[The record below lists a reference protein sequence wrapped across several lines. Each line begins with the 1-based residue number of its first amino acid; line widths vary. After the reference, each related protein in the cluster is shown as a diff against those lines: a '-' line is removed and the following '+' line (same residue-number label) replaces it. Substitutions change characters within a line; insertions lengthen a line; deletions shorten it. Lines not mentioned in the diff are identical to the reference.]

1 MHTDTIWDLI
11 RREAQKHMSESTP
24 FGKGAVAF
32 AAAAALA
39 LPTLAT
45 AQPEAP
51 GEPVTIP
58 GATVSNWSVK
68 EVRGRFGRPAGSTT
82 KVPAVLILH
91 GSGGVD
97 GRGAFHATAL
107 QQAGIAT
114 LEITMFARGGRPRA
128 GHGATMP
135 HAAAALKW
143 LAARPDVHAERL
155 GVMGF
160 SWGGV
165 MTVLLSSELV
175 QEQLGTDVPRPVA
188 FAPLYPVCTGMA
200 RFLQRAQYAFHNAQT
215 RMSAS
220 PMLIHIGT
228 RDDYEEG
235 ERPCDAF
242 VAMWPAA
249 ARERTTVRNVEGAT
263 HGFDSQTGSRQFY
276 DEFAF
281 AGRGGTVR
289 VIASHKDA
297 TEAQQA
303 VVTFFVEQLK
313 R

>member
-1 MHTDTIWDLI
+1 
-11 RREAQKHMSESTP
+11 MSETTP
-24 FGKGAVAF
+24 FGNTAVAF
-32 AAAAALA
+32 AAVAALGLSGLAAAQA
-39 LPTLAT
+39 
-45 AQPEAP
+45 EAP
-51 GEPVTIP
+51 GETVTIP
-58 GATVSNWSVK
+58 GATFSTWSVK
-68 EVRGRFGRPAGSTT
+68 DVRGRFGRPAGATA
-82 KVPAVLILH
+82 KGPAVLILH

-107 QQAGIAT
+107 QEAGIAT
-114 LEITMFARGGRPRA
+114 LEITMFPPRGRPRG
-128 GHGATMP
+128 GHGATIP
-135 HAAAALKW
+135 HALAALKW
-143 LAARPDVHAERL
+143 LAARPDVNAERL

-188 FAPLYPVCTGMA
+188 FAPLYPVCTNMA
-200 RFLQRAQYAFHNAQT
+200 RFLRSTRHPFHNAHT

-220 PMLIHIGT
+220 PMLIHVGT
-228 RDDYEEG
+228 HDHYEEG

-242 VAMWPAA
+242 VAMWPTA

-263 HGFDSQTGSRQFY
+263 HGFDSQVGSRTFY

-281 AGRGGTVR
+281 AGRGGNVQ
-289 VIASHKDA
+289 VIASQKDA
-297 TEAQQA
+297 AEAQQA
-303 VVTFFVEQLK
+303 VMTFFVEQLK

>member
-1 MHTDTIWDLI
+1 MRSRNNLGPT
-11 RREAQKHMSESTP
+11 
-24 FGKGAVAF
+24 AVALAAVAALGLSSL
-32 AAAAALA
+32 AAAQA
-39 LPTLAT
+39 
-45 AQPEAP
+45 EAP
-51 GEPVTIP
+51 GETVTIP
-58 GATVSNWSVK
+58 GATFSSWSVK
-68 EVRGRFGRPAGSTT
+68 DVRGRFGRPAGSTA

-107 QQAGIAT
+107 QEAGIAT
-114 LEITMFARGGRPRA
+114 LEITMFQIGGRPRA

-135 HAAAALKW
+135 HAVAALGW
-143 LAARPDVHAERL
+143 LSGRPDINAERL

-165 MTVLLSSELV
+165 MTVLLSSEQV
-175 QEQLGTDVPRPVA
+175 QEQLGKDVPRPIA
-188 FAPLYPVCTGMA
+188 FAPFYPVCTNMA
-200 RFLQRAQYAFHNAQT
+200 RFLRSAKHNFYNAHT

-228 RDDYEEG
+228 HDHYEDG

-249 ARERTTVRNVEGAT
+249 ARERTIVRNVEGAT
-263 HGFDSQTGSRQFY
+263 HGFDSQAGSRRFH

-281 AGRGGTVR
+281 AGRGGTVH
-289 VIASHKDA
+289 VIASPKDA
-297 TEAQQA
+297 AEARQA

>member
-1 MHTDTIWDLI
+1 
-11 RREAQKHMSESTP
+11 MSETTP
-24 FGKGAVAF
+24 LGKTTVALAAV
-32 AAAAALA
+32 AALA
-39 LPTLAT
+39 LSSLAS
-45 AQPEAP
+45 AQSEAP

-58 GATVSNWSVK
+58 GASFSSWSVK
-68 EVRGRFGRPAGSTT
+68 EVRGRFGRPAGSTA

-107 QQAGIAT
+107 QKAGIAT
-114 LEITMFARGGRPRA
+114 LEITMFPLGGRPRA

-135 HAAAALKW
+135 HAAAALGW
-143 LAARPDVHAERL
+143 LAGRSDINAERL

-175 QEQLGTDVPRPVA
+175 QEQLGKDVPRPVA
-188 FAPLYPVCTGMA
+188 FAPFYPVCTNMA
-200 RFLQRAQYAFHNAQT
+200 RFLRSTKHNLYNAHA

-228 RDDYEEG
+228 NDHYEEG

-249 ARERTTVRNVEGAT
+249 ARERTIVRNVEGAS
-263 HGFDSQTGSRQFY
+263 HGFDSQVGSRRFY

-281 AGRGGTVR
+281 AGRGGTVH

-297 TEAQQA
+297 ADARQA
-303 VVTFFVEQLK
+303 VMAFFVEQLK

>member
-1 MHTDTIWDLI
+1 M
-11 RREAQKHMSESTP
+11 RETRP
-24 FGKGAVAF
+24 FGKTAVAF
-32 AAAAALA
+32 AAWAALGLSSLAAA
-39 LPTLAT
+39 
-45 AQPEAP
+45 QSEAP

-58 GATVSNWSVK
+58 GATFSSWSVQ
-68 EVRGRFGRPAGSTT
+68 EVRGRFGRPADSTG
-82 KVPAVLILH
+82 KLPAVLILH

-114 LEITMFARGGRPRA
+114 LEITMFAIGGRPRA

-135 HAAAALKW
+135 HAVAALGW
-143 LAARPDVHAERL
+143 LAARSDINAERL

-175 QEQLGTDVPRPVA
+175 QEQLGKDVPRPVA
-188 FAPLYPVCTGMA
+188 FAPFYPVCTNMA
-200 RFLQRAQYAFHNAQT
+200 RFLRSTKHNFYNAHT

-228 RDDYEEG
+228 HDHYEDG
-235 ERPCDAF
+235 ERPCDAL

-249 ARERTTVRNVEGAT
+249 ARERTIVRNVEGAT
-263 HGFDSQTGSRQFY
+263 HGFDSQAGSRRFY

-281 AGRGGTVR
+281 AGRGGTVH
-289 VIASHKDA
+289 VIASQKDA
-297 TEAQQA
+297 AEARQA
-303 VVTFFVEQLK
+303 VVTFFIEQLK

>member
-1 MHTDTIWDLI
+1 MRSRNDLV
-11 RREAQKHMSESTP
+11 ALA
-24 FGKGAVAF
+24 AVAALGLSSL
-32 AAAAALA
+32 AAAQA
-39 LPTLAT
+39 
-45 AQPEAP
+45 EAP
-51 GEPVTIP
+51 GEAVTIP
-58 GATVSNWSVK
+58 GATFSSWSVK
-68 EVRGRFGRPAGSTT
+68 DVRGRFGRPAGATA

-107 QQAGIAT
+107 QEAGIAT
-114 LEITMFARGGRPRA
+114 LEITMFQFRGRPRA

-135 HAAAALKW
+135 HAVAALGW
-143 LAARPDVHAERL
+143 LAARPDINAERL

-165 MTVLLSSELV
+165 MTVLLASEQV
-175 QEQLGTDVPRPVA
+175 QEQLGKDVPRPVA
-188 FAPLYPVCTGMA
+188 FAPFYPVCTNMA
-200 RFLQRAQYAFHNAQT
+200 RFLRSAEHNFYNAHT

-228 RDDYEEG
+228 HDHYEDG

-249 ARERTTVRNVEGAT
+249 ARERTIVRNVEGAT
-263 HGFDSQTGSRQFY
+263 HGFDSQVGSRRFY

-281 AGRGGTVR
+281 AGRGGTVH
-289 VIASHKDA
+289 VIASPKDA
-297 TEAQQA
+297 AEARQA

>member
-1 MHTDTIWDLI
+1 
-11 RREAQKHMSESTP
+11 MSETTR
-24 FGKGAVAF
+24 FAHTAVALAAVAALGLSSL
-32 AAAAALA
+32 AAAQA
-39 LPTLAT
+39 
-45 AQPEAP
+45 EAP

-58 GATVSNWSVK
+58 GASFSSWSVK
-68 EVRGRFGRPAGSTT
+68 EVRGRFGLPAGSTA

-107 QQAGIAT
+107 QEAGIAT
-114 LEITMFARGGRPRA
+114 LEITMFPLGGRPRA

-135 HAAAALKW
+135 HAVAALGW
-143 LAARPDVHAERL
+143 LAARPDINAERL

-165 MTVLLSSELV
+165 MTVLLSSQLV
-175 QEQLGTDVPRPVA
+175 QEQLAKDVPRPAA
-188 FAPLYPVCTGMA
+188 FAPFYPVCTNMA
-200 RFLQRAQYAFHNAQT
+200 RFLRSAKHAFHNAHT

-228 RDDYEEG
+228 HDHYEEG

-249 ARERTTVRNVEGAT
+249 ARERTIVRNVEGAT
-263 HGFDSQTGSRQFY
+263 HGFDSQAGSRRFY

-281 AGRGGTVR
+281 AGRGGTVH

-297 TEAQQA
+297 AEARQA
-303 VVTFFVEQLK
+303 LVTFFVEQLK

>member
-1 MHTDTIWDLI
+1 
-11 RREAQKHMSESTP
+11 MSETTP
-24 FGKGAVAF
+24 FGNTAVAF
-32 AAAAALA
+32 AAVAALGLSGLAAAQA
-39 LPTLAT
+39 
-45 AQPEAP
+45 EAP
-51 GEPVTIP
+51 GETVTIP
-58 GATVSNWSVK
+58 GATFSTWSVK
-68 EVRGRFGRPAGSTT
+68 DVRGRFGRPAGATA
-82 KVPAVLILH
+82 KGPAVLILH

-107 QQAGIAT
+107 QEAGIAT
-114 LEITMFARGGRPRA
+114 LEITMFQIGGRPRA

-135 HAAAALKW
+135 HAAAALGW
-143 LAARPDVHAERL
+143 LAARSDINAERL

-165 MTVLLSSELV
+165 MTVLLSSEQV
-175 QEQLGTDVPRPVA
+175 QEQLGKDVPRPVA
-188 FAPLYPVCTGMA
+188 FAPFYPVCTNMA
-200 RFLQRAQYAFHNAQT
+200 RFLRSAKHNFYNAHT

-228 RDDYEEG
+228 HDHYEDG

-249 ARERTTVRNVEGAT
+249 ARERTIVRNVEGAT
-263 HGFDSQTGSRQFY
+263 HGFDSQAGSRRFH

-281 AGRGGTVR
+281 AGRGGTVH
-289 VIASHKDA
+289 VIASPKDA
-297 TEAQQA
+297 AEARQA
-303 VVTFFVEQLK
+303 VVTFFAEQLK

>member
-1 MHTDTIWDLI
+1 MAWAFAL
-11 RREAQKHMSESTP
+11 A
-24 FGKGAVAF
+24 AVATLSWSTL
-32 AAAAALA
+32 AAA
-39 LPTLAT
+39 
-45 AQPEAP
+45 QSEAP

-58 GATVSNWSVK
+58 GASFSSWSVK
-68 EVRGRFGRPAGSTT
+68 EVRGRFGRPAGAAAR
-82 KVPAVLILH
+82 VPAVLILH

-107 QQAGIAT
+107 QEAGIAT
-114 LEITMFARGGRPRA
+114 LEITMFPSGGRPRG

-135 HAAAALKW
+135 HAVAALAW
-143 LAARPDVHAERL
+143 LAARSDINAERL

-175 QEQLGTDVPRPVA
+175 QEQMVKDVPRPVA
-188 FAPLYPVCTGMA
+188 FAPLYPVCTNMA
-200 RFLQRAQYAFHNAQT
+200 RFLRSSKHPFHSAHT

-228 RDDYEEG
+228 NDHYEEG

-249 ARERTTVRNVEGAT
+249 ARERTIVRNLEGAT
-263 HGFDSQTGSRQFY
+263 HGFDSQVGSRRFY

-281 AGRGGTVR
+281 AGRGGTVH
-289 VIASHKDA
+289 VIASQNDA
-297 TEAQQA
+297 AEARQA
-303 VVTFFVEQLK
+303 VVAFFVEQLK

>member
-1 MHTDTIWDLI
+1 
-11 RREAQKHMSESTP
+11 MSESTP
-24 FGKGAVAF
+24 FGKTAVAL
-32 AAAAALA
+32 AAVAALG
-39 LPTLAT
+39 LSSLAA

-58 GATVSNWSVK
+58 GATVSSWSVK
-68 EVRGRFGRPAGSTT
+68 EVRGRFGRPAGSTA

-97 GRGAFHATAL
+97 GRGAFHAMAL
-107 QQAGIAT
+107 QEAGLAT
-114 LEITMFARGGRPRA
+114 LEITMFAPRGRPRE

-135 HAAAALKW
+135 HAAAALGW
-143 LAARPDVHAERL
+143 LAARSDINAERL

-175 QEQLGTDVPRPVA
+175 QEQLGKDVTRPVA
-188 FAPLYPVCTGMA
+188 FAPFYPVCTNMA
-200 RFLQRAQYAFHNAQT
+200 RFLRSSRYAFPNAHT

-228 RDDYEEG
+228 QDHYEEG

-242 VAMWPAA
+242 VATWPAA

-281 AGRGGTVR
+281 AGRGGNVH

-297 TEAQQA
+297 AEARQA

>member
-1 MHTDTIWDLI
+1 
-11 RREAQKHMSESTP
+11 
-24 FGKGAVAF
+24 
-32 AAAAALA
+32 
-39 LPTLAT
+39 
-45 AQPEAP
+45 
-51 GEPVTIP
+51 
-58 GATVSNWSVK
+58 
-68 EVRGRFGRPAGSTT
+68 
-82 KVPAVLILH
+82 VLILH

-107 QQAGIAT
+107 QEAGIAT
-114 LEITMFARGGRPRA
+114 LEITMFPLGGRPRA

-135 HAAAALKW
+135 HAAAGLGW
-143 LAARPDVHAERL
+143 LAARPDINAERL

-175 QEQLGTDVPRPVA
+175 QEQLAKDVPRPVA
-188 FAPLYPVCTGMA
+188 FAPFYPVCTNMA
-200 RFLQRAQYAFHNAQT
+200 RFLRSPKHNFYNAHT

-220 PMLIHIGT
+220 PMLIHTGT
-228 RDDYEEG
+228 QDHYEEG

-249 ARERTTVRNVEGAT
+249 ARERTIVRNVEGAT
-263 HGFDSQTGSRQFY
+263 HGFDSQAGSRRFY

-281 AGRGGTVR
+281 AGRGGTVH
-289 VIASHKDA
+289 VIASPKDA
-297 TEAQQA
+297 AEARQA
-303 VVTFFVEQLK
+303 VVTFFVQHLK

>member
-1 MHTDTIWDLI
+1 
-11 RREAQKHMSESTP
+11 MSATTP
-24 FGKGAVAF
+24 FRNTAVALAAVAALGLSSL
-32 AAAAALA
+32 AAAQA
-39 LPTLAT
+39 
-45 AQPEAP
+45 EAP

-58 GATVSNWSVK
+58 GATVYRWTVK
-68 EVRGRFGRPAGSTT
+68 DVRGRFGRPAGATGR
-82 KVPAVLILH
+82 VPAVLILH

-97 GRGAFHATAL
+97 GRGAYHATAL
-107 QQAGIAT
+107 QEAGIAT
-114 LEITMFARGGRPRA
+114 LEITMFAPRGRPR

-135 HAAAALKW
+135 HAAAALAW
-143 LAARPDVHAERL
+143 LATRPEVNAERI

-175 QEQLGTDVPRPVA
+175 QDQLGKDVPKPVA
-188 FAPLYPVCTGMA
+188 FAPFYPVCTNMA
-200 RFLQRAQYAFHNAQT
+200 RFITKPDYSFPNAHT

-220 PMLIHIGT
+220 PMLIHVGT
-228 RDDYEEG
+228 NDHYEDG
-235 ERPCDAF
+235 ERPCDKL
-242 VAMWPAA
+242 VAMWPPA

-263 HGFDSQTGSRQFY
+263 HGFDSQAGSRRFY

-281 AGRGGTVR
+281 AGRGGDVH
-289 VIASHKDA
+289 VIASPKDA
-297 TEAQQA
+297 AEARQA

>member
-1 MHTDTIWDLI
+1 
-11 RREAQKHMSESTP
+11 MSQTTP
-24 FGKGAVAF
+24 FGNTAVALAAVAALGLSSL
-32 AAAAALA
+32 AAAQA
-39 LPTLAT
+39 
-45 AQPEAP
+45 EAP
-51 GEPVTIP
+51 GETVTIP
-58 GATVSNWSVK
+58 GATFSSWSVK
-68 EVRGRFGRPAGSTT
+68 DVRGRFGRPAGSTA

-107 QQAGIAT
+107 QEAGIAT
-114 LEITMFARGGRPRA
+114 LEITMFALGGRPRA

-135 HAAAALKW
+135 HAVAALGW
-143 LAARPDVHAERL
+143 LAARSDINAERL

-165 MTVLLSSELV
+165 MTVLLSSEQV
-175 QEQLGTDVPRPVA
+175 QEQLGKDVPRPVA
-188 FAPLYPVCTGMA
+188 FAPFYPVCTNMA
-200 RFLQRAQYAFHNAQT
+200 RFLQSAKHTFHNAHT

-228 RDDYEEG
+228 HDHYEDG

-249 ARERTTVRNVEGAT
+249 ARERTIVRNVEGAT
-263 HGFDSQTGSRQFY
+263 HGFDSQAGSPRFH

-281 AGRGGTVR
+281 AGRGGTVH
-289 VIASHKDA
+289 VIASPKDA
-297 TEAQQA
+297 AEARQA

>member
-1 MHTDTIWDLI
+1 
-11 RREAQKHMSESTP
+11 MSETTP
-24 FGKGAVAF
+24 FANTAVALAAVAALGWSSL
-32 AAAAALA
+32 AAAQA
-39 LPTLAT
+39 
-45 AQPEAP
+45 EAP
-51 GEPVTIP
+51 GEPVNIP
-58 GATVSNWSVK
+58 GASFSSWSVK
-68 EVRGRFGRPAGSTT
+68 EVRGRFGRPAGSTA

-107 QQAGIAT
+107 QEAGIAT
-114 LEITMFARGGRPRA
+114 LEITMFPLGGRPRA
-128 GHGATMP
+128 GHGATLP
-135 HAAAALKW
+135 HASAALAW
-143 LAARPDVHAERL
+143 LAARSDINAERL

-175 QEQLGTDVPRPVA
+175 QEQLGKDVPRPVA
-188 FAPLYPVCTGMA
+188 FAPFYPVCTNMA
-200 RFLQRAQYAFHNAQT
+200 RFLRSSQHNFYNAHT

-228 RDDYEEG
+228 HDHYEEG

-249 ARERTTVRNVEGAT
+249 ARERTIVRNVEGAT
-263 HGFDSQTGSRQFY
+263 HGFDSQAGSRRFY

-281 AGRGGTVR
+281 AGRGGTVH

-297 TEAQQA
+297 AEARQA

>member
-1 MHTDTIWDLI
+1 MRRLLPASALI
-11 RREAQKHMSESTP
+11 
-24 FGKGAVAF
+24 VASVVC
-32 AAAAALA
+32 
-39 LPTLAT
+39 

-58 GATVSNWSVK
+58 GATVSKWSVK
-68 EVRGRFGRPAGSTT
+68 DVRGRFGRPTGATG

-91 GSGGVD
+91 GSAGVD

-107 QQAGIAT
+107 QEAGIAT
-114 LEITMFARGGRPRA
+114 LEITMFPPRGRPR

-135 HAAAALKW
+135 HAAAALAW
-143 LAARPDVHAERL
+143 LATRPDINAERL

-175 QEQLGTDVPRPVA
+175 QEQLGNDVPKPVA
-188 FAPLYPVCTGMA
+188 FAPFYPVCTNMA
-200 RFLQRAQYAFHNAQT
+200 RFIAKPDYAFPHAHT

-228 RDDYEEG
+228 LDHYEDG
-235 ERPCDAF
+235 ERPCDRF
-242 VAMWPAA
+242 VAMWPPA

-263 HGFDSQTGSRQFY
+263 HGFDSQVGSRMFY

-281 AGRGGTVR
+281 GGRGGKVH
-289 VIASHKDA
+289 VIANQKDA
-297 TEAQQA
+297 VEARQA
-303 VVTFFVEQLK
+303 IVSFFVKNLNP
-313 R
+313 